1 MNSQETTR
9 SLTRLVRQSRIP
21 TLCWSAGFNIS
32 VSTYHGRQ
40 DVEIRSGAFGNTA
53 PGIRRPRELLSA
65 NIITKRTE
73 YAPLGAYELVTIVLN

>member
-40 DVEIRSGAFGNTA
+40 DVEITSGARWQHCTWNQTA
-53 PGIRRPRELLSA
+53 TTHVNSSAQILLQNERNFTLRSA
-65 NIITKRTE
+65 LTN
-73 YAPLGAYELVTIVLN
+73 